1 MKIVMTGA
9 NGFIGRPML
18 RLFLSSGFDVVTLN
32 RSKNV
37 GECPNHIVDLMDRDS
52 IRRVLLK
59 ERPTHLVHLAW
70 YTEHNK
76 FWNSSK
82 NFSWVLATKSL
93 IEEFILAGGES
104 VAAAGTC
111 AEYAPSNSAFIN
123 ESHDINPTTTYGICK
138 HLTHMLARQQLE
150 NCGGKLAWFRIFFPY
165 GAGDK
170 SSRLVPTL
178 HKINAGLT
186 PPITVD
192 KSSVRDFVH
201 VNDIAEAFKCL
212 VSGNCDGIFNLCSGT
227 AVAIGDL
234 VDAVAVCY
242 DKPVDI
248 CSSEKS
254 QKI

>member
-18 RLFLSSGFDVVTLN
+18 RLFLSSGFEVVTMG

-37 GECPNHIVDLMDRDS
+37 DECRSYIIDLMDRAS

-76 FWNSSK
+76 FLGLFK
-82 NFSWVLATKSL
+82 KLFMGTGHRPL

-111 AEYAPSNSAFIN
+111 AEYAPSSSAFIN
-123 ESHDINPTTTYGICK
+123 ELRNQSDTTYGICK
-138 HLTHMLARQQLE
+138 HLTHMLVRRKLE
-150 NCGGKLAWFRIFFPY
+150 TVAVNSRGFVFFPY

-170 SSRLVPTL
+170 SSRLLPTL
-178 HKINAGLT
+178 HKAMQG
-186 PPITVD
+186 
-192 KSSVRDFVH
+192 SF
-201 VNDIAEAFKCL
+201 FQ
-212 VSGNCDGIFNLCSGT
+212 
-227 AVAIGDL
+227 
-234 VDAVAVCY
+234 
-242 DKPVDI
+242 
-248 CSSEKS
+248 S
-254 QKI
+254 QWTKAL